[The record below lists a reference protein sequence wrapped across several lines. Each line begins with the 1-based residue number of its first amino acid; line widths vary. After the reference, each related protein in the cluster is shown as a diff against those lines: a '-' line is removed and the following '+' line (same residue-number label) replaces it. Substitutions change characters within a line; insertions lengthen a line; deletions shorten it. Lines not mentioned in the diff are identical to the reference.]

1 MKKGLAFLFAV
12 VALMTLC
19 SCSFTREKSEDEI
32 KEDLQKVETI
42 FPSGGQGTITNVEI
56 TKRQTN
62 IDDKMDIV
70 YAIIEGENEKIE
82 MRVGYKL
89 TYILYNEGWLLE
101 GLEAD
106 SDSAWEIIP
115 ITGVPVESALSM
127 MDGVYENVEFT
138 ENDPFVENENG
149 VYRCTYNYKGTINHL
164 YMNQVDTGY
173 TSFSFSNN
181 SGLWV
186 YDGYTVTDTE
196 EQWNINGI
204 WSGKDETLVY
214 GTFNF
219 YVEIEN
225 YDGKEME
232 GTIQITV
239 SDNHVFKQDNS
250 LYSGTGVFD
259 IAPSEWFSKSKN
271 GYTCSIKIEPD
282 GVYGRGFDLIGGGSE
297 LLEKVE

>member
-1 MKKGLAFLFAV
+1 M
-12 VALMTLC
+12 ALP
-19 SCSFTREKSEDEI
+19 SF
-32 KEDLQKVETI
+32 QA
-42 FPSGGQGTITNVEI
+42 
-56 TKRQTN
+56 
-62 IDDKMDIV
+62 IV
-70 YAIIEGENEKIE
+70 
-82 MRVGYKL
+82 
-89 TYILYNEGWLLE
+89 
-101 GLEAD
+101 
-106 SDSAWEIIP
+106 
-115 ITGVPVESALSM
+115 
-127 MDGVYENVEFT
+127 
-138 ENDPFVENENG
+138 
-149 VYRCTYNYKGTINHL
+149 
-164 YMNQVDTGY
+164 
-173 TSFSFSNN
+173 
-181 SGLWV
+181 
-186 YDGYTVTDTE
+186 YTVTDTE